1 MKRAGRRRHVAAGI
15 AVFACATVGGCNSNS
30 NSNSDT
36 AADPAAAA
44 PARTS
49 AQADAATAGTSEL
62 ENWAISA
69 TSTGTPRPPRA
80 LSAQA
85 VSAQASSDALA
96 PPVIHTVD

>member
-30 NSNSDT
+30 NHDT